1 MSVYIQSVGV
11 EVPER
16 RVSNAELAL
25 MVDTTDEWIRSHT
38 GIGSRHIA
46 ADGTLT
52 SDLAATAARSA
63 LAKAGIAPGD
73 LDFIVIATA
82 TPDYF
87 GFPSTA
93 CIVQEK
99 LGALGCPAFDL
110 TAGCTGFI
118 YALNV
123 ASSLLEANRKKH
135 ALVIGAETLSRIT
148 NWADRSTC
156 VLLGDGAGAAILTR
170 TDEEGSRFVAS
181 VLGADGT
188 GAGDLRLVQSERA
201 KTFHPAL
208 PIVPLLEMNGRNVYN
223 FAVKTI
229 PSVVARLLALCG
241 RKLEEIAWIIPHQAN
256 ARIIQAAAKR
266 LGTPEGHFYLNI
278 EEYAN
283 TSSASIPIALN
294 EMDEKGLL
302 KRGDLL
308 MLLGFGAGLTYGGAI
323 LSW

>member
-16 RVSNAELAL
+16 RVSNAELAQ

-63 LAKAGIAPGD
+63 LAKAGIVPGD

-93 CIVQEK
+93 CIVQKK

-135 ALVIGAETLSRIT
+135 ALVIGAETLFE
-148 NWADRSTC
+148 NHQ
-156 VLLGDGAGAAILTR
+156 LGGPLDLRPFGR
-170 TDEEGSRFVAS
+170 RRGSRNSDAHGGRRQPLLRQRPRRGRNRS
-181 VLGADGT
+181 GRPSPGPIGAREDLPPGPSHRPPPRDERPQRLQFR
-188 GAGDLRLVQSERA
+188 GQDDPEHRHPPAGDLREEARGDRLD
-201 KTFHPAL
+201 HPA
-208 PIVPLLEMNGRNVYN
+208 PGQRQDHPGGR
-223 FAVKTI
+223 
-229 PSVVARLLALCG
+229 
-241 RKLEEIAWIIPHQAN
+241 
-256 ARIIQAAAKR
+256 
-266 LGTPEGHFYLNI
+266 
-278 EEYAN
+278 
-283 TSSASIPIALN
+283 
-294 EMDEKGLL
+294 EKGSAPP
-302 KRGDLL
+302 RSIS
-308 MLLGFGAGLTYGGAI
+308 T
-323 LSW
+323 